1 MMNHMIHDTCDHMI
15 QVSLL
20 VYNDD
25 GQLDV
30 SSVIPMIDGGTEGK
44 FSIAVIICSIMSCTS
59 GFKGNARVILPG
71 VSACVDFTLDLYPP
85 QVGGAG

>member
-1 MMNHMIHDTCDHMI
+1 MVTDHMI

-20 VYNDD
+20 AYNDD

-30 SSVIPMIDGGTEGK
+30 SSVIPMIDGGTEGQ
-44 FSIAVIICSIMSCTS
+44 FSIALIIWKNIYCHL

-71 VSACVDFTLDLYPP
+71 VSACVDCTLDLYPP
-85 QVGGAG
+85 QVGGWGSLMM

>member
-1 MMNHMIHDTCDHMI
+1 MMDHMIHDTCDHMI

-44 FSIAVIICSIMSCTS
+44 FSIAGII
-59 GFKGNARVILPG
+59 
-71 VSACVDFTLDLYPP
+71 
-85 QVGGAG
+85 